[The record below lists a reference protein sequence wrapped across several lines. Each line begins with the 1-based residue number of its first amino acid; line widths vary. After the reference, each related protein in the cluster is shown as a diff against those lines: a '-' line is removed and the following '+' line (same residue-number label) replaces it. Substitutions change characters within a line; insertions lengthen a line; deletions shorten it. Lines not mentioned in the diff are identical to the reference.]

1 MPPASSRIRI
11 WLAIGLL
18 AALLSTIPATAISDD
33 ASRSGEVVVSEDVRI
48 HYVHQGRDHSAP
60 ALLLIPGWGMDASI
74 WNRQIAEFAKTHPV
88 VAIDP
93 RSQGASSKTS
103 DGNTPQA
110 RAGDLDAVMRKLS
123 LDRVILVGW
132 SQGVQDVAAYVD
144 NFGTARIAGLVL
156 VDSPVAA
163 GAAGIVENPKAAQLT
178 FERLSIYAAHPREYL
193 QGMMRAI
200 FIQPMPESEQQRRL
214 HVALQMPVTTGIA
227 MLTQDLYGVDL
238 RPALRKFDRPTLVIA
253 SASSPELATQEGV
266 AAQIPG
272 ATLVRIDDA
281 GHGVFVDQPERFN
294 DALREFLVR
303 LEP

>member
-1 MPPASSRIRI
+1 MSPASSCI
-11 WLAIGLL
+11 WLAICLL
-18 AALLSTIPATAISDD
+18 TTIPVNAIADD
-33 ASRSGEVVVSEDVRI
+33 ASRSGEVVVSDDVRI
-48 HYVHQGRDHSAP
+48 HYVHQGRNDSAP

-74 WNRQIAEFAKTHPV
+74 WSRQIAEFAKTHRV

-103 DGNTPQA
+103 DGNTPQT
-110 RAGDLDAVMRKLS
+110 RAGDIDAVMRKLS
-123 LDRVILVGW
+123 LDRVVLVGW

-144 NFGTARIAGLVL
+144 GFGTARIAGLVL

-163 GAAGIVENPKAAQLT
+163 GAAGVAENPKAAQLT

-193 QGMMRAI
+193 QGMMQAI
-200 FIQPMPESEQQRRL
+200 FIQPMPEAERQRRL
-214 HVALQMPVTTGIA
+214 QVALQMPVTTGIA
-227 MLTQDLYGVDL
+227 MLTQDLYGADL

-253 SASSPELATQEGV
+253 AASSPELAAQEGL

-281 GHGVFVDQPERFN
+281 GHGVFVDQPGRFN
-294 DALREFLVR
+294 DALRGFLAR